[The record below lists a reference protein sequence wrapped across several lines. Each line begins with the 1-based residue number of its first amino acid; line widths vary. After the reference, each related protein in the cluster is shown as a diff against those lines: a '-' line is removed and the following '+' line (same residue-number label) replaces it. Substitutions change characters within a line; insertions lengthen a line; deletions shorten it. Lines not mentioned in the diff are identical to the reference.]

1 MRPIARGQLK
11 DGRRFGRP
19 PDPFTPRA
27 VPQGKINVQGYN
39 AQAATNSKHIV
50 IAAEVSAD
58 SPDFGHL
65 APMVDAA
72 QHELAAIGI
81 HDTRGPVG
89 RRRLLAS
96 RPDREH
102 HQPRHRGPDPTRRRQ
117 TQTQPALLG
126 RRALQ
131 LHAPRPGDRPRRRA
145 LRQAPGHD
153 RGGLRPHQL
162 QPPAAT
168 GSNDEDDP
176 PSDPNGD

>member
-1 MRPIARGQLK
+1 MRPIARGQMK

-50 IAAEVSAD
+50 IAAEVNAD

-81 HDTRGPVG
+81 RDTPRSCWPTPATGIKT
-89 RRRLLAS
+89 RSRTSSTAAS
-96 RPDREH
+96 R
-102 HQPRHRGPDPTRRRQ
+102 
-117 TQTQPALLG
+117 
-126 RRALQ
+126 
-131 LHAPRPGDRPRRRA
+131 
-145 LRQAPGHD
+145 
-153 RGGLRPHQL
+153 
-162 QPPAAT
+162 
-168 GSNDEDDP
+168 S
-176 PSDPNGD
+176 